1 MRVPRLATTGLLS
14 AIIVVAAACN
24 NNSGTTGPSYTL
36 ANPDSLTYQLS
47 FGDSRSAVDPE
58 GIPPGVILSWIP
70 PADSNVSAYIIF
82 GRDSTNT
89 NATWY
94 TRAITTSSTFHDAA
108 PVQLQ
113 YYVASQDIYGDQSS
127 GTPPITINFADSVQ
141 TPGDIRGTAY
151 NGAVTVGW
159 DSISQV
165 GVNGSRFEY
174 YRVYSEPAT
183 ATSDSTA
190 ACDSTAVALEGTT
203 VSTAFVITGLTNG
216 IPTCYAVT
224 AVSQS
229 GLESQFSPFLA
240 LEPEA
245 ADSTFTADRVVAG
258 TRVVTEHRR
267 TLKGRVVR
275 GTRQVLFGAS
285 AR

>member
-1 MRVPRLATTGLLS
+1 MRVTRLGVTGLLS
-14 AIIVVAAACN
+14 VMVVVAACD
-24 NNSGTTGPSYTL
+24 NSKGSTGPNYTL
-36 ANPDSLTYQLS
+36 ANPDSLTYQLA

-70 PADSNVSAYIIF
+70 PADSNVAAYIVF

-89 NATWY
+89 NASWY

-141 TPGDIRGTAY
+141 TPGDVRGTAY

-159 DSISQV
+159 DSIAQV
-165 GVNGSRFEY
+165 GVNASRFEY

-190 ACDSTAVALEGTT
+190 TCDSTAVSLEGTT
-203 VSTAFVITGLTNG
+203 VSTAFVITGLPNG
-216 IPTCYAVT
+216 VFTCYGVT
-224 AVSQS
+224 SVSQS
-229 GLESQFSPFLA
+229 GLESQFSPFIA

-245 ADSTFTADRVVAG
+245 SDSTFTADKVVAG
-258 TRVVTEHRR
+258 TRVVVEQRR
-267 TLKGRVVR
+267 RLKGRVLHGALHAV
-275 GTRQVLFGAS
+275 VGAS